1 MGKAGFRPHRCPSP
15 RPDVAGAADNHDIA
29 TGNFDGPTCDIH
41 RTAGDV
47 DFAPVLVNDHNNDH
61 NNDYDNDNDSRA
73 NDDDVLNDL
82 PALDDHPA
90 VYDPDSM
97 TVQTGRRTN
106 R

>member
-29 TGNFDGPTCDIH
+29 TGNLDGPSCDIH
-41 RTAGDV
+41 GSACDV
-47 DFAPVLVNDHNNDH
+47 HVAPVLVNDHNDH
-61 NNDYDNDNDSRA
+61 DNDSRA

-90 VYDPDSM
+90 VYDPGFII
-97 TVQTGRRTN
+97 VQTGRRTN

>member
-1 MGKAGFRPHRCPSP
+1 MGEAGFRPHRRPGP
-15 RPDVAGAADNHDIA
+15 RADLASAADNHDLA
-29 TGNFDGPTCDIH
+29 ADNLDGPTCDIH

-61 NNDYDNDNDSRA
+61 NNDYDNDSRA
-73 NDDDVLNDL
+73 NDNDVLNDL

>member
-15 RPDVAGAADNHDIA
+15 RADIAGAAHNHDLA

-41 RTAGDV
+41 GTAGDV
-47 DFAPVLVNDHNNDH
+47 DLAPVLVDDHNNNDDH
-61 NNDYDNDNDSRA
+61 DNDSRA

-82 PALDDHPA
+82 PA
-90 VYDPDSM
+90 VYDPGFM